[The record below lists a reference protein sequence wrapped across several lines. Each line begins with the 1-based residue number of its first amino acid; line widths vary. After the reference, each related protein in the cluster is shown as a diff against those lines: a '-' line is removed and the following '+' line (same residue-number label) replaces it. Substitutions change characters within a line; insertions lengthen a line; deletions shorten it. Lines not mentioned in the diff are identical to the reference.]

1 MTTVTLISPDDFDVV
16 ADRVL
21 AGLADDASRQPMVS
35 ATADRAE
42 LEGALE
48 SAAANTWVARR
59 DGSIVG
65 HLSGV
70 RLDAPEYGS
79 GAWVSPDGV
88 SADDLDA
95 LADLYA
101 VAGAAWIADGA
112 VEHYV
117 WILDDTARTSPWF
130 ELGFARMH
138 QRGVRR
144 LDGAARAPLAPGVRV
159 RVGGPGDLDAA
170 VALSAALDR
179 AQALG
184 PSFSRVAPGDDR
196 AELAEA
202 LDDPD
207 VTHYLAER
215 DGAPVA
221 QCMTFPLPDRRGS
234 HPGTVHLSAV
244 SVAEGERGVGLGR
257 GLVEHVLARESA
269 EGFEYA
275 ETNWRVTNRGAAR
288 FWVARGFS
296 PTYVR
301 LHRTIGAG

>member
-1 MTTVTLISPDDFDVV
+1 MTTVAPIAAEDVGDV
-16 ADRVL
+16 ADRVVAAL
-21 AGLADDASRQPMVS
+21 RADSTRQPLVS
-35 ATADRAE
+35 GGVDRAE
-42 LEGALE
+42 VVGALA
-48 SAAANTWVARR
+48 SVAAHTWVARR
-59 DGSIVG
+59 DGAVAG
-65 HLSGV
+65 HLSGA

-88 SADDLDA
+88 SFDDADV

-101 VAGAAWIADGA
+101 AAGAAWIAEGA
-112 VEHYV
+112 LEHYV
-117 WILDDTARTSPWF
+117 WALDDASRTAPWF

-144 LDGAARAPLAPGVRV
+144 LTGGTPLDAPAGVRI
-159 RVGGPGDLDAA
+159 RVGGPSDLDAA

-196 AELAEA
+196 ADLAEA
-202 LDDPD
+202 LEDPE

-215 DGAPVA
+215 DGVPVA
-221 QCMTFPLPDRRGS
+221 QCLTFPLPDRRGS
-234 HPGTVHLSAV
+234 HPHTVHLSAV
-244 SVAEGERGVGLGR
+244 SVADGERGAGLGTA
-257 GLVEHVLARESA
+257 LVELVLGRAA
-269 EGFEYA
+269 AAGFAFA

-288 FWVARGFS
+288 FWVARGFA